1 MIRLA
6 IATLP
11 GNELRGSNSSKLS
24 TSFVSAVGGDGGAGA
39 GAAAAEVGGD
49 EAEVGGEAGAGAGA
63 TAVTPMMG
71 LEHAGGEDDLGA
83 DSGGRSLPLQIIK
96 IH

>member
-39 GAAAAEVGGD
+39 GAAEVGGD
-49 EAEVGGEAGAGAGA
+49 EAEVGGEAGAGVGA

>member
-6 IATLP
+6 ITTLP

-24 TSFVSAVGGDGGAGA
+24 TSFVSTFGGDGGAGA
-39 GAAAAEVGGD
+39 GAGAGAGGD

-63 TAVTPMMG
+63 TAVTAWMG
-71 LEHAGGEDDLGA
+71 LELAGGEDDLGA
-83 DSGGRSLPLQIIK
+83 DSGGRSLPLQIIR

>member
-24 TSFVSAVGGDGGAGA
+24 TSFVSAVGGDGGA
-39 GAAAAEVGGD
+39 AAAA
-49 EAEVGGEAGAGAGA
+49 AAAKVGGEAGAGAGA